1 LPSPEESD
9 GTDERYWNHSQ
20 GGNGLTA
27 ADDQNSRRQ
36 FGSREELGS
45 RAELAA
51 AFAARRAE
59 LAEAL
64 YRALREA
71 DRSAGILPE
80 RMTEIH
86 EWWQAVIESAIDLA
100 GEWLRNP
107 DELHEDQFAGWI
119 SRLNHASMRPADA
132 AAFSAG
138 RILEC
143 VKPRWTGILEG
154 KVSAQALGILGGDLD
169 RLIVPL
175 SRPTR
180 RNLRALFIGDCLVSE
195 IMAGVAGPSV
205 RAQIALEPVHRY
217 NGVQAILRNEI
228 RELPRDGFDLV
239 FFSPFSYTF
248 VPEYDQIL
256 RWNAALWPRAKF
268 YGILDSMLEDVAV
281 TVRLLAQQFGCP
293 IYVHNSAAVVQTFG
307 FWSGVA
313 KNFSSLRNRL
323 QARPFI
329 GQRIER
335 IAGDAEYDGRIR
347 VIDEEALRRNTSDF
361 ALGRVVFHGKVHHP
375 TALSIE
381 LAQGP
386 YFEAIASD
394 ALLAAKKVVVCDLD
408 NTLWDGVIGEGA
420 VEHFADRQKIL
431 KSLRDKGV
439 LLSINSKN
447 DPRNVDFSGG
457 VLTMDDF
464 VAPRINWEP
473 KAINMASIL
482 EELNL
487 KEKDYVFIDDR
498 PDELERVQNAF
509 PAMTTLDAR
518 EDATW
523 HWLAHWERHRN
534 ADQVEDR
541 TRLYHERAA
550 RDEFLTRRSEQKAS
564 QEDETAALKN
574 LELAVK
580 IEQATRA
587 ADLKRAVEL
596 VNRTNQF
603 NLCGSRVTVAE
614 LEKGLGAEHW
624 VLTAT
629 AKDKFGSMGVVGA
642 MVVRQV
648 ASGLEIPVFVLSCR
662 VFGFGIEYA
671 LLNAVNALGAR
682 ENRVLGLYKETP
694 NNGPCREFYA
704 KAGLRRE
711 EAGWVGVIGDLKAAP
726 SWLMV
731 ESIATGG
738 VTAGGAAAK
747 QQ

>member
-1 LPSPEESD
+1 M
-9 GTDERYWNHSQ
+9 
-20 GGNGLTA
+20 
-27 ADDQNSRRQ
+27 
-36 FGSREELGS
+36 
-45 RAELAA
+45 AA
-51 AFAARRAE
+51 AFAAHRAE

-64 YRALREA
+64 YQALREA
-71 DRSAGILPE
+71 DQSAGFLPE

-86 EWWQAVIESAIDLA
+86 EWWQAVIETAIDLA
-100 GEWLRNP
+100 GEWVRNP
-107 DELHEDQFAGWI
+107 DEFHEDQFAGWI
-119 SRLNHASMRPADA
+119 SRLNHPSMRPADA

-143 VKPRWTGILEG
+143 VKPRWAGILEG
-154 KVSAQALGILGGDLD
+154 RVSAPAQQLLVDELGRI
-169 RLIVPL
+169 IVPL
-175 SRPTR
+175 LQPVRK
-180 RNLRALFIGDCLVSE
+180 NLRVLFIGDCLESE
-195 IMAGVAGPSV
+195 LMAGIAGQCSQ
-205 RAQIALEPVHRY
+205 AQIAVDPVHRY
-217 NGVQAILRNEI
+217 NSVQAILRNDI
-228 RELPRDGFDLV
+228 RELGQGGFDLV

-256 RWNAALWPRAKF
+256 RWNAGFWPRAKF
-268 YGILDSMLEDVAV
+268 FAMLDGMLEEVAA
-281 TVRLLAQQFGCP
+281 TVRLMAQQLGCP

-307 FWSGVA
+307 FWSGAA
-313 KNFSSLRNRL
+313 KNISTLRNRV

-329 GQRIER
+329 NQRIER
-335 IAGDAEYDGRIR
+335 IASDAAFEGQVR
-347 VIDEEALRRNTSDF
+347 VIDEEALRRNTGDF

-381 LAQGP
+381 LARGP
-386 YFEAIASD
+386 YIEAIASD
-394 ALLAAKKVVVCDLD
+394 ALLAEKKVVVCDLD

-431 KSLRDKGV
+431 KGLRDKGV

-457 VLTMDDF
+457 VLAMDDF

-473 KAINMASIL
+473 KATNMASIVD
-482 EELNL
+482 ELNL
-487 KEKDYVFIDDR
+487 KEKDFVFIDDR

-518 EDATW
+518 EEATW
-523 HWLAHWERHRN
+523 RWLAHWEKHRS
-534 ADQVEDR
+534 ADQVQDR

-580 IEQATRA
+580 IEHATRT

-603 NLCGSRVTVAE
+603 NLCGSRVTLAE
-614 LEKGLGAEHW
+614 LEEGLGAEQW

-642 MVVRQV
+642 MVVRR
-648 ASGLEIPVFVLSCR
+648 ATDGLEIPVFVLSCR

-671 LLNAVNALGAR
+671 LLNAVRALGAP
-682 ENRVLGLYKETP
+682 ENRLLGLYKETP
-694 NNGPCREFYA
+694 NNAPCREFYA

-711 EAGWVGVIGDLKAAP
+711 EAGWVGMIGDLKAAP
-726 SWLMV
+726 SWLTV

-738 VTAGGAAAK
+738 VAVGGAATR

>member
-1 LPSPEESD
+1 
-9 GTDERYWNHSQ
+9 
-20 GGNGLTA
+20 
-27 ADDQNSRRQ
+27 
-36 FGSREELGS
+36 
-45 RAELAA
+45 LAA
-51 AFAARRAE
+51 AFAAHRAE

-64 YRALREA
+64 YQALREA
-71 DRSAGILPE
+71 DQSAEFLPE
-80 RMTEIH
+80 RMAEIH
-86 EWWQAVIESAIDLA
+86 EWWQAVIETAIDLA
-100 GEWLRNP
+100 AEWLQNP
-107 DELHEDQFAGWI
+107 DEFHEDQFLGWL
-119 SRLNHASMRPADA
+119 SRLNHPSMRPADA
-132 AAFSAG
+132 TAFSAG

-143 VKPRWTGILEG
+143 VRPRWVGILEG
-154 KVSAQALGILGGDLD
+154 KVSVQALGTLGDELD

-180 RNLRALFIGDCLVSE
+180 SNLRVLFIGDCLVSE
-195 IMAGVAGPSV
+195 IMAGVAGPCV
-205 RAQIALEPVHRY
+205 RAQIALDPVHRY

-228 RELPRDGFDLV
+228 RDLGQDAFDLI

-256 RWNAALWPRAKF
+256 RWSATFWSRAKF
-268 YGILDSMLEDVAV
+268 YAMLDSMLEDVAV
-281 TVRLLAQQFGCP
+281 TVRLLAQQFDCP
-293 IYVHNSAAVVQTFG
+293 IYVHNSAAMVQTFG
-307 FWSGVA
+307 FWSGAA
-313 KNFSSLRNRL
+313 KNLSSLRNRL

-329 GQRIER
+329 RQRIER
-335 IAGDAEYDGRIR
+335 IAGDAEFDGRVR

-381 LAQGP
+381 LVRGP
-386 YFEAIASD
+386 YIEAIASD

-420 VEHFADRQKIL
+420 VEHFATRQKIL
-431 KSLRDKGV
+431 KGLRDKGV

-447 DPRNVDFSGG
+447 DPKNVDFSGG

-473 KAINMASIL
+473 KAINMASIVD
-482 EELNL
+482 ELNL
-487 KEKDYVFIDDR
+487 KEKDFVFIDDR

-518 EDATW
+518 EEATW

-580 IEQATRA
+580 IEQATRT

-614 LEKGLGAEHW
+614 LEKGLGAEQW

-629 AKDKFGSMGVVGA
+629 AKDKFGSMGVVGV
-642 MVVRQV
+642 MVVRR
-648 ASGLEIPVFVLSCR
+648 ATDGLEIPVFVLSCR
-662 VFGFGIEYA
+662 VFGFGIEHA
-671 LLNAVNALGAR
+671 LLNAVNALGAP

-694 NNGPCREFYA
+694 NNVPCREFYA
-704 KAGLRRE
+704 KSGLRRE
-711 EAGWVGVIGDLKAAP
+711 EAGWAGIIGDLKAAP
-726 SWLMV
+726 AWLTI
-731 ESIATGG
+731 ESLATGG
-738 VTAGGAAAK
+738 VAAGGAATT